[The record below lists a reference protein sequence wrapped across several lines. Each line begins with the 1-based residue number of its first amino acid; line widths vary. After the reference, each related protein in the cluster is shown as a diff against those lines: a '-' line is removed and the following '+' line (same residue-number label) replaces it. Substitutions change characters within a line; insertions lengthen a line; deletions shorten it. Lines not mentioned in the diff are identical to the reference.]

1 MGRFEGICCVRN
13 PIGRMDSE
21 NHGLDFT
28 SEDLIRKEKY
38 KEVQGRIGEL
48 NRVDEIENHLRGV
61 ALYDV
66 LIDVAVY
73 NVARKWEENVEECY
87 E

>member
-1 MGRFEGICCVRN
+1 MRN

-28 SEDLIRKEKY
+28 SENLIRKEEY

-48 NRVDEIENHLRGV
+48 NGVNEIENHLRGV

-66 LIDVAVY
+66 LIGVAVY
-73 NVARKWEENVEECY
+73 HVARKREENVEERY